1 MKRILLGL
9 ALSLIAAAASADNL
23 TNAIRAQL
31 VQPAVLRGQFE
42 QTKQVVGFKKA
53 LRSSGNFLVAQN
65 RGVLWNT
72 QTPFMSQLKLTRTE
86 IVASQDGQIAFRLN
100 ASKEPSVRIINSL
113 MFSLLSGNV
122 SELAR
127 QFKVAGSSNRQGWK
141 LQLTPLPTGLEKVM
155 SQISLSGDKY
165 VRSIDIN
172 ETSGDKTHIRFVM
185 QTASQTPLNAKESAQ
200 FD

>member
-9 ALSLIAAAASADNL
+9 ALSLMAAAASADNL

-100 ASKEPSVRIINSL
+100 ASKEPTVRIINSL

-127 QFKVAGSSNRQGWK
+127 QFKVAGSSNHQGWK

-165 VRSIDIN
+165 VRNIDIN